1 METAEYNFIKHEIL
15 DLIGVDLNG
24 YKAPQMQRRLKSY
37 LLRSGQETWSN
48 LFNLM
53 RQNPPELEK
62 LKDFLTINV
71 TSFFR
76 DSEKFKALQEIIL
89 PELLQNQRRLRVWS
103 SGCSRGHEP
112 YTLAMLLGEASGVE
126 YSHKVIATDIDQSAL
141 AWAKAGGPYSEDEVK
156 NVPFDW
162 LSRYFTKCPDGYH
175 VDQSLKRLITFR
187 QHNLLA
193 DPFEQDL
200 DLIVCRNVVIYF
212 TAEVKNQLYRRFYDS
227 LRPGGVL
234 FVGGTEFIP
243 KASDIGFET
252 VRISF
257 YRRKGTSAHSHL
269 SRSSTH
275 HTTEGK

>member
-53 RQNPPELEK
+53 RQSPTELEK

-76 DSEKFKALQEIIL
+76 DTEKFKALRGIIL
-89 PELLQNQRRLRVWS
+89 PELLQGQHRLRVWS
-103 SGCSRGHEP
+103 SGCSRGHES
-112 YTLAMLLGEASGVE
+112 YTLAMLLGEASGVGCL
-126 YSHKVIATDIDQSAL
+126 HKVVATDIDQSAL
-141 AWAKAGGPYSEDEVK
+141 AWAKAGGPYSQDEVT
-156 NVPFDW
+156 NVPPDW
-162 LSRYFTKCPDGYH
+162 LSRYFTKCPDGYY
-175 VDQSLKRLITFR
+175 VDQSLKQLITFR

-193 DPFEQDL
+193 DPFEQDF

-227 LRPGGVL
+227 LRPGGIL

-252 VRISF
+252 VGISF
-257 YRRKGTSAHSHL
+257 YRRNGASTYSHL
-269 SRSSTH
+269 GQSSTRR
-275 HTTEGK
+275 TIGGK